1 MNGKVAPI
9 LILTA
14 TVAPPADASHLS
26 RTDPAVRLLD
36 YAKALGFYVECLER
50 SIISGIVFAENSQAD
65 ISTLSQQV
73 AKSSRRDRIEFV
85 QFAGLDHPGSYGRGY
100 GEFKLLDFAM
110 RESRL
115 INDAAADAEV
125 WKVTGRYEVLNLA
138 AILRRRPADRDMW
151 LHCRNRP
158 QRWADMY
165 LMGWRRDFHRR
176 HIEGVYRDLN
186 ESTGRT
192 SAEVKFRDKVDALA
206 QSEKVCRRFNPSPE
220 LRGIRGLD
228 GAAYSEQRAKRLVR
242 RICDNILPWVWV

>member
-14 TVAPPADASHLS
+14 TVAPPADASLLS

-36 YAKALGFYVECLER
+36 YSKALGFYVDCLER
-50 SIISGIVFAENSQAD
+50 SVISGIVFAENSQAD
-65 ISTLSQQV
+65 ISMLRQQV
-73 AKSSRRDRIEFV
+73 AGSPRRDRIEFI
-85 QFAGLDHPGSYGRGY
+85 QFAGLDHPGAYGRGY

-115 INDAAADAEV
+115 INAGAPNEEV

-138 AILRRRPADRDMW
+138 AILSRRPAGCDIW

-165 LMGWRRDFHRR
+165 LMGWRRDFYRR
-176 HIEGVYRDLN
+176 HLEGVYVDLN
-186 ESTGRT
+186 QSIGRD

-220 LRGIRGLD
+220 LRGVRGLD
-228 GAAYSEQRAKRLVR
+228 GAAYSEQRIKRLVR